1 MTNQSITARRSAWR
15 FLHPGLWFSYLGH
28 LVRTWDARLF
38 GVDYAQY
45 HRVLKRLVLD
55 GRCESLLDVGC
66 GANSPIGNFAAQIPR
81 RVGVDTHLP
90 SIDQSRNAGI
100 HSEYVISNVLEIG
113 EKFAVDSFDCV
124 TLLEVIEHLPR
135 EAGEQLLAQCE
146 RIARLRVVV
155 SCPNGFLF
163 QPPTPDNPFQE
174 HISGWSAEDFRS
186 RGYEVTGVA
195 GWKPLRGPLMRPRW
209 RPHAVFRR
217 LSLLTERY
225 VETRPDQAFQILCV
239 KKFPQG

>member
-1 MTNQSITARRSAWR
+1 MTTPPVTARRSAWR
-15 FLHPGLWFSYLGH
+15 FLHPGLWLSYVGH
-28 LVRTWDARLF
+28 LLRKWDARLF
-38 GVDYAQY
+38 GVDYEQY

-66 GANSPIGNFAAQIPR
+66 GANSPVGRFAAQIPR

-90 SIDQSRNAGI
+90 SIEQSRNAGI

-186 RGYEVTGVA
+186 RGYEVIGVS

-217 LSLLTERY
+217 LSLLTERF

-239 KKFPQG
+239 KKIPQA

>member
-195 GWKPLRGPLMRPRW
+195 GWKPLRGPLMRPKW
-209 RPHAVFRR
+209 RPVWPTQPA
-217 LSLLTERY
+217 LT
-225 VETRPDQAFQILCV
+225 T
-239 KKFPQG
+239 

>member
-1 MTNQSITARRSAWR
+1 MTIQPITARRSARR

-28 LVRTWDARLF
+28 LFRRWDARLF

-66 GANSPIGNFAAQIPR
+66 GANSPVGRFAAQITR

-90 SIDQSRNAGI
+90 SIEQSRNAGI

-113 EKFAVDSFDCV
+113 EKFAADSFDCV

-135 EAGEQLLAQCE
+135 ETGEQLLA
-146 RIARLRVVV
+146 RHLSSSA
-155 SCPNGFLF
+155 GY
-163 QPPTPDNPFQE
+163 TPCQ
-174 HISGWSAEDFRS
+174 R
-186 RGYEVTGVA
+186 
-195 GWKPLRGPLMRPRW
+195 
-209 RPHAVFRR
+209 
-217 LSLLTERY
+217 
-225 VETRPDQAFQILCV
+225 
-239 KKFPQG
+239 